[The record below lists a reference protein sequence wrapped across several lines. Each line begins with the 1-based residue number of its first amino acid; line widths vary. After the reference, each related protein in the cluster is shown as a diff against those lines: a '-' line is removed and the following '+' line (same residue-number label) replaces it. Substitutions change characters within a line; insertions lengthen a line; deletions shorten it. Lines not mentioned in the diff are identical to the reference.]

1 MLTQR
6 WNQLTNR
13 EDQMMVDQCLQT
25 EPTVLFVLIEG
36 RWYSKV
42 QVTVQG
48 ARVFNYYFE
57 VLDNEHTNMLHSVSQ
72 QCTRRWQAQAQ
83 EQLASISQKIGSI
96 DQPE

>member
-1 MLTQR
+1 MR

-25 EPTVLFVLIEG
+25 EPTVLFVQIEG

-48 ARVFNYYFE
+48 TRVHNYYFE
-57 VLDNEHTNMLHSVSQ
+57 VLDNEHVNMLNSVSQ
-72 QCTRRWQAQAQ
+72 QCTRRWQIQAQ
-83 EQLASISQKIGSI
+83 EQLQAVSQQISNI
-96 DQPE
+96 DKPE